1 MRSVELSTTDY
12 ANNEFVFEDI
22 EDSWIGGGEES
33 EVKLLSRCRLHCKA
47 NQHKKNISADTVTGT
62 VPGEGGQ

>member
-22 EDSWIGGGEES
+22 EDRWIGGGEES
-33 EVKLLSRCRLHCKA
+33 EVKLLSCAVFTVKQT
-47 NQHKKNISADTVTGT
+47 NTKKYLR
-62 VPGEGGQ
+62 